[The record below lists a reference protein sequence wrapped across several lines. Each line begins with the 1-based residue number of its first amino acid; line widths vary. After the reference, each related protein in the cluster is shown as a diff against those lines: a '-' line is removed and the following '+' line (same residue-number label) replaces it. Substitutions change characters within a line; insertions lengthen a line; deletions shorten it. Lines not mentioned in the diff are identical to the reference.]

1 MNKKER
7 LAEMWG
13 RKDETLTL
21 HRSLENEFKIETS
34 YDLKKVKK
42 LVSEYDLT
50 VEDFQE
56 YGRAQDAKE
65 VAE

>member
-21 HRSLENEFKIETS
+21 HRSLENGFKIETG